1 MGCNSARQTPSC
13 LMESLGLSSALE
25 VSNGGNQATTTKEEW
40 GPGPCRPPACPG
52 APQLSPLGTV
62 RPGQGPVTFQTSMSP
77 SVKWAEAFGKARAV
91 ERTLSHPLPTPPF
104 FRLPLG
110 YDSSTHSGSCATLWL
125 LSPALH
131 PLRGAPGC
139 PEPPNTTHIPPG
151 LASQLLG
158 QRPWPAGRGPSWA
171 FLSLLRTLGPP
182 APRAS
187 GPAQL

>member
-13 LMESLGLSSALE
+13 LMESPGLSSALE
-25 VSNGGNQATTTKEEW
+25 VSNGGNQATATKEEW

-62 RPGQGPVTFQTSMSP
+62 RPGQGPVTFQASMSP